1 MDDEEREEAGG
12 RDEQP
17 LVGKSKPVVVST
29 VEEGDDDDDETW
41 MMVKSRAVAES
52 GAETAWQIR
61 RDKRVQ
67 FAAAAAQWHER
78 QRRAEE
84 FDLRTGKVCGK
95 GYEGDEPVTVD
106 ENGTIIDSGTTLLLF
121 PEPVVDSLYY
131 TIEDGCAESDC
142 LLTLQNQTTCSG
154 PTSVSESRSSSRIHT
169 SVWSC
174 HAGSATSLVP

>member
-17 LVGKSKPVVVST
+17 PVGKSKPVVVST

-106 ENGTIIDSGTTLLLF
+106 ENGTIIDSGTNIDVMSYKTAQLLHKCGLRYVKCQDG
-121 PEPVVDSLYY
+121 EPKRFIMFGIKSVRIPILGYMHGQGLLGKQVAVVQV
-131 TIEDGCAESDC
+131 
-142 LLTLQNQTTCSG
+142 LL
-154 PTSVSESRSSSRIHT
+154 
-169 SVWSC
+169 
-174 HAGSATSLVP
+174 

>member
-1 MDDEEREEAGG
+1 MSDEEREEAGG
-12 RDEQP
+12 RDERP
-17 LVGKSKPVVVST
+17 VGKSIPVLVST

-78 QRRAEE
+78 QRWAED
-84 FDLRTGKVCGK
+84 FNVRTGKVCGK

-106 ENGTIIDSGTTLLLF
+106 ENGTILDSGTNIDVMCYKTAQLLQ
-121 PEPVVDSLYY
+121 
-131 TIEDGCAESDC
+131 
-142 LLTLQNQTTCSG
+142 LLNSCSK
-154 PTSVSESRSSSRIHT
+154 RSFLRT
-169 SVWSC
+169 
-174 HAGSATSLVP
+174 